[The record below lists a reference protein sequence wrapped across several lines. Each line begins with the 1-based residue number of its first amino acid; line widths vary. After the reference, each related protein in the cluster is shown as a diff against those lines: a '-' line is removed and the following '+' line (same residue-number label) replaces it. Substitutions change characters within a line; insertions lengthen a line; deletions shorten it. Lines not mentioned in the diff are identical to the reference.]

1 MVSMIFLVHIGIVF
15 SNNVDTISVS
25 CTKTFLEEPDMLDH
39 LLLTLKPLRK
49 IMETIGTLIT
59 CGCSTISSR
68 IISATGTKSFANI
81 LGSSSNKLIKNSRE
95 PLIDKVSN
103 VTWIIW
109 VVAIVVTHVFFKNI
123 TQVCNGTWEISE
135 TTDTLLA
142 GGSGVIREVKVQNL
156 AISERKFAF
165 AQTATDNTRTMS
177 FI

>member
-1 MVSMIFLVHIGIVF
+1 MGDV
-15 SNNVDTISVS
+15 
-25 CTKTFLEEPDMLDH
+25 CT
-39 LLLTLKPLRK
+39 TL
-49 IMETIGTLIT
+49 GA
-59 CGCSTISSR
+59 CSADNSSTISSR
-68 IISATGTKSFANI
+68 IISATGTKSCANI

-142 GGSGVIREVKVQNL
+142 GGSGVIREVKVQKSGNIGKKIRL
-156 AISERKFAF
+156 CADCHRQYKNYEFHFALWLYY
-165 AQTATDNTRTMS
+165 S
-177 FI
+177 PC